1 MSLRALFLG
10 NKEVLTEAQKRKPG
24 RPKTKPT
31 PEGPRRK
38 PGRPKTRPTPEAPK
52 RKLECG
58 HGTRAMRQEDPPFGV
73 RMQRLAHLRGVE
85 ASEMRLPRGK
95 ARRPQSCE
103 VQETEVLEDIAFIF
117 RLRYLSTMWSLRPMN
132 SSSEGHPERCPD
144 FLRPVAN
151 LEAN

>member
-1 MSLRALFLG
+1 MG

-24 RPKTKPT
+24 RPKTK
-31 PEGPRRK
+31 
-38 PGRPKTRPTPEAPK
+38 PTPEAPK

-85 ASEMRLPRGK
+85 ASEIRLPGGK
-95 ARRPQSCE
+95 VRRPKSCE
-103 VQETEVLEDIAFIF
+103 VKEIEVLEDVEFRF
-117 RLRYLSTMWSLRPMN
+117 RLRQLSIMWSLRSMN